1 MVGRAVTTL
10 SMGNPLR
17 LSLLVGFVLI
27 WSVLLCT
34 ASNADESQQKELDS
48 LKRSISTLERQLE
61 DRGKQRNSLQSALKK
76 VELESSKINRN
87 IRRLR
92 TKINKLEKQLTTLD
106 QKEKDLQQNISE
118 QSDAISEQ
126 ITAAHQLGDQEPIKL
141 LLNQEDPQQLARV
154 LKYYDYFLKARAD
167 KIQRYKKDIDD
178 LTETRA
184 EINRQ
189 KLALDQSKKALE
201 ADKKT
206 LSNRVKSRKKT
217 LDKLQSSLRTD
228 KKKLSKLQDERNK
241 LEEIIETV
249 KKAAAKLA
257 LPSNYESFVS
267 RKGKLKWPLKGR
279 VAHSF
284 GSKRSGTLRWQGWLI
299 SASAGDAV
307 KTVHHGRV
315 VFSNYLRGF
324 GLLVIVDHGD
334 GYMTLYAHNQELL
347 RETGDWVQSNEVISR
362 AGDTGG
368 LNKPA
373 LYFEIRKQG
382 NPADPKVWLG
392 KR

>member
-1 MVGRAVTTL
+1 MIFRVATTF
-10 SMGNPLR
+10 SIGNPLR
-17 LSLLVGFVLI
+17 LSLLVRFVLI
-27 WSVLLCT
+27 CSVLLCNIT
-34 ASNADESQQKELDS
+34 NADDSQQKELDS
-48 LKRSISTLERQLE
+48 LKRSISTLERKLE

-92 TKINKLEKQLTTLD
+92 NKINNLEKQLKTLD
-106 QKEKDLQQNISE
+106 QKEKNLQQNISQ

-178 LTETRA
+178 LSATKA
-184 EINRQ
+184 EIKRQ

-217 LDKLQSSLRTD
+217 LDKLQLSLRTD
-228 KKKLSKLQDERNK
+228 KKKLSKLQSERNK

-257 LPSNYESFVS
+257 PPANYESFAS

-284 GSKRSGTLRWQGWLI
+284 GSKRSGTLRWEGWLI
-299 SASAGDAV
+299 SAKAGDAV

-347 RETGDWVQSNEVISR
+347 RETGDWVQSNEVVSR

-373 LYFEIRKQG
+373 LYFEIRKKG

>member
-1 MVGRAVTTL
+1 MIGRAATTL

-17 LSLLVGFVLI
+17 LSLLGGFVLI

-92 TKINKLEKQLTTLD
+92 NKINNLEKQLKTLNK
-106 QKEKDLQQNISE
+106 KEKDLQQNIRA

-178 LTETRA
+178 LTETMA

-368 LNKPA
+368 LAKPA

>member
-1 MVGRAVTTL
+1 MIFRVATTF
-10 SMGNPLR
+10 STGNPLR
-17 LSLLVGFVLI
+17 LSLLVRFVLI
-27 WSVLLCT
+27 CSVLLCNIT
-34 ASNADESQQKELDS
+34 NADDSQQKELDS
-48 LKRSISTLERQLE
+48 LKRSISTLERKLE

-92 TKINKLEKQLTTLD
+92 NKINNLEKQLKTLD
-106 QKEKDLQQNISE
+106 QKEKNLQQNISQ

-154 LKYYDYFLKARAD
+154 LK
-167 KIQRYKKDIDD
+167 KDIDD
-178 LTETRA
+178 LSATKA
-184 EINRQ
+184 EIKRQ

-217 LDKLQSSLRTD
+217 LDKLQLSLRTD
-228 KKKLSKLQDERNK
+228 KKKLSKLQSERNK

-257 LPSNYESFVS
+257 PPANYESFAS

-284 GSKRSGTLRWQGWLI
+284 GSKRSGTLRWEGWLI
-299 SASAGDAV
+299 SAKAGDAV

-347 RETGDWVQSNEVISR
+347 RETGDWVQSNEVVSR

-373 LYFEIRKQG
+373 LYFEIRKKG

>member
-1 MVGRAVTTL
+1 MLGPAVTSL
-10 SMGNPLR
+10 STSNVLCR
-17 LSLLVGFVLI
+17 SLLVRSVLI
-27 WSVLLCT
+27 CSVLVCS
-34 ASNADESQQKELDS
+34 ASNADKSQQKELDS
-48 LKRSISTLERQLE
+48 LKQSISTLERQLE

-92 TKINKLEKQLTTLD
+92 NKINNLQKQLKSLD
-106 QKEKDLQQNISE
+106 QKEKNLQQNISQ
-118 QSDAISEQ
+118 QSDAIGEQ
-126 ITAAHQLGDQEPIKL
+126 ITAAHQLGDQEPLKL

-178 LTETRA
+178 LTETRV
-184 EINRQ
+184 EISRQ
-189 KLALDQSKKALE
+189 KSALDQSKKTLE

-206 LSNRVKSRKKT
+206 LSNRVKSRKNT
-217 LDKLQSSLRTD
+217 LDKLQLSLRTD
-228 KKKLSKLQDERNK
+228 KKKLSKLLDERNK

-249 KKAAAKLA
+249 KKASAKLA

-284 GSKRSGTLRWQGWLI
+284 GSKRSGTLRWEGWLI

-347 RETGDWVQSNEVISR
+347 RETGDWVQSNEVVSR

-368 LNKPA
+368 LSKPA

>member
-1 MVGRAVTTL
+1 M
-10 SMGNPLR
+10 
-17 LSLLVGFVLI
+17 
-27 WSVLLCT
+27 
-34 ASNADESQQKELDS
+34 
-48 LKRSISTLERQLE
+48 
-61 DRGKQRNSLQSALKK
+61 
-76 VELESSKINRN
+76 
-87 IRRLR
+87 
-92 TKINKLEKQLTTLD
+92 
-106 QKEKDLQQNISE
+106 
-118 QSDAISEQ
+118 
-126 ITAAHQLGDQEPIKL
+126 
-141 LLNQEDPQQLARV
+141 ARV

-201 ADKKT
+201 ADKKR

-257 LPSNYESFVS
+257 LPSNYESFTS

-284 GSKRSGTLRWQGWLI
+284 GSKRSGTLRWEGWLI

-373 LYFEIRKQG
+373 LYFEIRNQG